1 MKLPFHLWITALAL
15 GSVLGCG
22 CATSA
27 RPLAQGKSEQAA
39 PAKSRRANQAELA
52 AEAALEKRVQAH
64 AHFATGLVYDLNEKP
79 EQALEEYWQSALAN
93 PGYEP
98 LVLEVARR
106 LVQSQKGDRAI
117 EVLTKAAAEP
127 EATGMV
133 DAWLALA
140 YTQAGKSDLAI
151 AANRA
156 AIKKMPRGLTAYQN
170 LAQLYLQNSRTNEA
184 LQVLDEAARQSSVN
198 AEFLIGLAEI
208 FSRLGRLQM
217 FGGEIVKPR
226 VLTALDRAAKLELKN
241 AHTLAKLADAYVM
254 AGESGKAEQ
263 VYLQLLKE
271 HSDFPAIREKLANI
285 YLRAG
290 KKEQASQQLE
300 AIRRENP
307 TDPQTYFFLGS
318 LAVEE
323 EKFKQAAEYFETALR
338 LNPGQEQF
346 YYALAQVKL
355 TLKKSEEALAV
366 LEQARTKFKLNFALE
381 FYTGIAHI
389 LLKKYNEGHAYITSA
404 EVVAK
409 ATDPGSLDHLFYYRI
424 GSAYERSGD
433 LEQAEKYF
441 QKCLELA
448 PNFAE
453 AMNYLGYLWAE
464 KGLKLEQAR
473 TLIEKAVQLEPK
485 NAAFLDSMGWVLF
498 KLNQPKEA
506 LGYLLKALEYIK
518 KPDPTIYDHLGDVYA
533 ELKQWDQAG
542 EAWRKSLK
550 VEPNEKVQKKLDSL
564 PAAGQSR
571 P

>member
-1 MKLPFHLWITALAL
+1 MPSR
-15 GSVLGCG
+15 SV
-22 CATSA
+22 
-27 RPLAQGKSEQAA
+27 AQGKSAQPA
-39 PAKSRRANQAELA
+39 PAKSRRAAKDPLSVDE
-52 AEAALEKRVQAH
+52 ALEKRVQAH

-106 LVQSQKGDRAI
+106 LVQSQKSGRAI
-117 EVLTKAAAEP
+117 EVLTKAVAQP

-140 YTQAGKSDLAI
+140 YAQAGKSDLAI

-156 AIKKMPRGLTAYQN
+156 AIKKMPRGLAAYQN

-198 AEFLIGLAEI
+198 AEFLIGLAEM
-208 FSRLGRLQM
+208 FSKFGRLPL
-217 FGGEIVKPR
+217 FSGEIVKPR
-226 VLTALDRAAKLELKN
+226 VLTALDRAAKLEPKN
-241 AHTLAKLADAYVM
+241 VHTLAKLADGYVM

-271 HSDFPAIREKLANI
+271 YPEFPAIREKLANI

-318 LAVEE
+318 LAAE
-323 EKFKQAAEYFETALR
+323 EKKLDQATEYFETALR
-338 LNPGQEQF
+338 LDPGREQL
-346 YYALAQVKL
+346 YYALAELKL
-355 TLKKSEEALAV
+355 ILKKPEEALAR
-366 LEQARTKFKLNFALE
+366 LEQARAKFKLNFVLE
-381 FYTGIAHI
+381 FYTGLAHI
-389 LLKKYNEGHAYITSA
+389 QLKKYGEGNAYITSA

-409 ATDPGSLDHLFYYRI
+409 ATDPGRLNHHFYYQV

-448 PNFAE
+448 PNYAE
-453 AMNYLGYLWAE
+453 AMNYLGYMWAE
-464 KGLKLEQAR
+464 KGMKLEQAR

-506 LGYLLKALEYIK
+506 LGYLLKAIEHIE

-533 ELKQWDQAG
+533 DLKQMDQAG

-550 VEPNEKVQKKLDSL
+550 VEKNEKVQKKLDSL

>member
-1 MKLPFHLWITALAL
+1 MKLPFQLYLAALAL
-15 GSVLGCG
+15 GSMLCCG
-22 CATSA
+22 CATSS
-27 RPLAQGKSEQAA
+27 RSVAQGKSAQPAA
-39 PAKSRRANQAELA
+39 AKLRRANKAGLA
-52 AEAALEKRVQAH
+52 AEVALEKRVQAH

-106 LVQSQKGDRAI
+106 MVQNKKGDRAI
-117 EVLTKAAAEP
+117 ELLSKAAAEP
-127 EATGMV
+127 KATGMI

-140 YTQAGKSDLAI
+140 YAQAGKSDLAI
-151 AANRA
+151 AANRT
-156 AIKKMPRGLTAYQN
+156 AIKKMPRGLVAYQN
-170 LAQLYLQNSRTNEA
+170 LAQLYVQNSRTNEA
-184 LQVLDEAARQSSVN
+184 LHVLDEAARQSSVS
-198 AEFLIGLAEI
+198 AEFLIGLAEM
-208 FSRLGRLQM
+208 FSRFGRLPL
-217 FGGEIVKPR
+217 FSSEIVKPR
-226 VLTALDRAAKLELKN
+226 VLAALDRAAKLDPKN
-241 AHTLAKLADAYVM
+241 VHTVAKLADGYLV

-271 HSDFPAIREKLANI
+271 HPDFPATREKLANI

-318 LAVEE
+318 LAVDE
-323 EKFKQAAEYFETALR
+323 EKFDQAAEYFETALR
-338 LNPGQEQF
+338 LNPDQEQL

-355 TLKKSEEALAV
+355 TLEKPEEALAC
-366 LEQARTKFKLNFALE
+366 LEQARAKFKLNFMLE
-381 FYTGIAHI
+381 FYTGLAHI
-389 LLKKYNEGHAYITSA
+389 RLKKYNEGNAYITSA

-409 ATDPGSLDHLFYYRI
+409 ATDPGRLNHHFYYQV

-448 PNFAE
+448 PDYAA
-453 AMNYLGYLWAE
+453 AMNYLGYMWAE
-464 KGLKLEQAR
+464 KGMKLEQAR
-473 TLIEKAVQLEPK
+473 ALIEKAVQLEPK

-506 LGYLLKALEYIK
+506 LGYLLKAIEHLE
-518 KPDPTIYDHLGDVYA
+518 KPDSTIYDHLGDVYA
-533 ELKQWDQAG
+533 DLKQLDQAG

-550 VEPNEKVQKKLDSL
+550 VEKNEKVQKKLDSL
-564 PAAGQSR
+564 PAGGQWR